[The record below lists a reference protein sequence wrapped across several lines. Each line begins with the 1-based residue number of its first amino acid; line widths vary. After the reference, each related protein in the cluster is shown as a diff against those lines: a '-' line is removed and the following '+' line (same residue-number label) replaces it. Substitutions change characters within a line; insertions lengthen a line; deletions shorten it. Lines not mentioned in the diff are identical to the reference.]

1 MIWVELNY
9 IRQVYES
16 LWLFKNY
23 NQFMV
28 NTLKKVMLVWLILI
42 YNFLPHEFPCEMVM
56 THITEMKEGG
66 VLVDSATSLCWY
78 LFSPY
83 LSPSCIN
90 EVTGKGKNNLLDNG
104 AQRRKQQ
111 MGKAPCQR
119 RNTNARGNPQK
130 FNQQSLEDGV
140 DVQCPSEEW
149 HSQRSQGRMA
159 A

>member
-90 EVTGKGKNNLLDNG
+90 EVTGKGKITFLIMVLKEENNKWAKPHVRGETPMHVEIPRNSISR
-104 AQRRKQQ
+104 AWK
-111 MGKAPCQR
+111 MG
-119 RNTNARGNPQK
+119 
-130 FNQQSLEDGV
+130 
-140 DVQCPSEEW
+140 
-149 HSQRSQGRMA
+149 
-159 A
+159 